1 MDLMEAVFVLA
12 RRWTI
17 TVPLLLLT
25 IGAVTAAYFVLPWT
39 YESSGTIVFLTSKQI
54 ADKNTGGNPY
64 LSFDGSLSIT
74 AELVGRAVNDELTA
88 QKLAEQG
95 LTGEYETQIPP
106 DSRAPLLKVTVTD
119 SDPRIAQA
127 TMEAIIKRIPS
138 TLNDLQKTNT
148 SISQVRQSVLT
159 KSTAPDR
166 KATSKIRSL
175 VGILAIGMLLTAG
188 VPLVTESVKNPRR
201 PIQPK
206 RVAQATQ
213 GEPSVEPPPERRRV
227 DDDAP
232 TAVHVWPPA
241 ATVTGRPPGEPWQDT
256 GTSRGPGQRTARTT
270 GRGTGRTRSTRG
282 SADVN
287 GDRTGSDRTGS
298 DRTGSDRTEAD
309 RTDAPA
315 WRNGTSDGTPPRR
328 RPL

>member
-175 VGILAIGMLLTAG
+175 VGILAVGMLLTAG

-206 RVAQATQ
+206 RVAQAAQATLA
-213 GEPSVEPPPERRRV
+213 EPAMEPPLERRRME
-227 DDDAP
+227 DDAP

-241 ATVTGRPPGEPWQDT
+241 ATATGRPPGEPWPDANT
-256 GTSRGPGQRTARTT
+256 GRGPGQRTARST
-270 GRGTGRTRSTRG
+270 GRNTGRTRSTRR
-282 SADVN
+282 STDVDAN
-287 GDRTGSDRTGS
+287 RAETDRP
-298 DRTGSDRTEAD
+298 
-309 RTDAPA
+309 DAPA

-328 RPL
+328 PL